1 MDKKIVVVWDAMLDF
16 YIFGNT
22 DRKNPESPMPL
33 LKVEEQETKL
43 WGASNVANN
52 IASLNWSA
60 ELISLLWTD
69 ANWELF
75 DRICEENNI
84 KVHRLI
90 MDGPTITKTRYLDS
104 KYKQQLLRVDYQ
116 DKKEIRI
123 EQVNR
128 IASILNEIQPEIIV
142 IADYNL
148 WMVTSLCLD
157 TIKNYAE
164 ENNIKILASIRPWHI
179 ELFKWVFLI
188 KSDFK
193 QFCEIMDNQW
203 IEDTDEDITKYWLEF
218 VKQYWTNLTIT
229 RWWKWSSLITKE
241 WEVHHIPWEG
251 QEISDIAWEWD
262 TYIATLAYA
271 LSKWY
276 PLIDSVK
283 LANKAS
289 GIIIWKVWTACITKE
304 ELWI

>member
-1 MDKKIVVVWDAMLDF
+1 MDKKIVVIWDAMLDI
-16 YIFGNT
+16 YVFGNT
-22 DRKNPESPMPL
+22 DRKNPECPMPL
-33 LKVEEQETKL
+33 LKVEEQETRL
-43 WGASNVANN
+43 WWASNVANN

-104 KYKQQLLRVDYQ
+104 QYKQQLLRVDYQ
-116 DKKEIRI
+116 DKKDIRI

-128 IASILNEIQPEIIV
+128 IANILDEIKPEIIV

-148 WMVTSLCLD
+148 WMVTSLSLD
-157 TIKNYAE
+157 AIKNYAE

-179 ELFKWVFLI
+179 ELFIWIFLI
-188 KSDFK
+188 KPDFK
-193 QFCEIMDNQW
+193 QFCEIMDNEW
-203 IEDTDEDITKYWLEF
+203 IEDTDEDIAKYWLEF
-218 VKQYWTNLTIT
+218 VKQYWTNLAIT

-241 WEVHHIPWEG
+241 WEVHHISWEG
-251 QEISDIAWEWD
+251 HKISDIAWEWD

-276 PLIDSVK
+276 PLFDSVK